1 MRGSSS
7 FTDLS
12 LIDKKHITKVSRNVE
27 LPALI
32 DGPAFQIAEPQ
43 LISKLG
49 DRCGRSVCWMD
60 VYSFGPTVQ
69 EEKPT
74 HDGAQSSHS
83 LRKNTEY

>member
-1 MRGSSS
+1 M
-7 FTDLS
+7 
-12 LIDKKHITKVSRNVE
+12 TKVSCIVE

-43 LISKLG
+43 LISQLG
-49 DRCGRSVCWMD
+49 DRCGRSVGWMD

-74 HDGAQSSHS
+74 HDGAQSSHG
-83 LRKNTEY
+83 LCKN